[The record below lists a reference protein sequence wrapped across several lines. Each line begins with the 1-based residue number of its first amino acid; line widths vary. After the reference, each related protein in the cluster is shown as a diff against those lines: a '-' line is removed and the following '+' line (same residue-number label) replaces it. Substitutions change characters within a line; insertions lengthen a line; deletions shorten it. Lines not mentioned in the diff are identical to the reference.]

1 MAERRIMEP
10 GFYVVRMPKNG
21 AGSRLIVESRPFR
34 IIPDDEWKEALGSD
48 RPSAR
53 SYARSNAERWREFVQ
68 SEHPK
73 DDVFVIEREKE
84 E

>member
-1 MAERRIMEP
+1 MTERRIMEP

-34 IIPDDEWKEALGSD
+34 IIPDEEWADLGGA
-48 RPSAR
+48 PPNAR
-53 SYARSNAERWREFVQ
+53 QYARSNAERWRDFVQ

-84 E
+84 A